1 MLQKRIYDTILSWT
15 YLRTYAICNWGKDMC
30 VLCVVISTVDKTAE
44 TTKAVLKIY
53 VERTVW
59 NQSEMTTKEG
69 QNEQWGLFSEI
80 KYWQHLHWFRIV
92 YLLLLFFLIVCD
104 FVKSTY
110 SKSNFGFIIS
120 FSLNTFSN
128 QIIKYPSLAT
138 SFGTFLQEITRT
150 HQ

>member
-1 MLQKRIYDTILSWT
+1 MLQKTIYDTILPWT

-30 VLCVVISTVDKTAE
+30 ILCVVISTVDKTAE
-44 TTKAVLKIY
+44 TTKEVLKIY

-69 QNEQWGLFSEI
+69 QNEQWGSFSEI
-80 KYWQHLHWFRIV
+80 KYWQHLYWFRIV

-110 SKSNFGFIIS
+110 SKSNFGFYYL
-120 FSLNTFSN
+120 FF
-128 QIIKYPSLAT
+128 IKYIFKSNNKISQLGNQFQNFSP
-138 SFGTFLQEITRT
+138 GNN
-150 HQ
+150 

>member
-110 SKSNFGFIIS
+110 SKSNFEFYYL
-120 FSLNTFSN
+120 FF
-128 QIIKYPSLAT
+128 IKYIFKSNNKISQLGKQFRNFSP
-138 SFGTFLQEITRT
+138 GNN
-150 HQ
+150 